1 MKNLPNV
8 GLPIILISLLLIVF
22 ISRSSVNIGSG
33 EAGVLFR
40 TLGEELLQI
49 NHQKGRGLKLLLL
62 GIDL

>member
-8 GLPIILISLLLIVF
+8 GLPIILLSLLLIVF

-40 TLGEELLQI
+40 TLGGGVVTDQP
-49 NHQKGRGLKLLLL
+49 QKVRVLKLLLH
-62 GIDL
+62 GID

>member
-40 TLGEELLQI
+40 TLGGGVVTDQPP
-49 NHQKGRGLKLLLL
+49 KGEGLSL
-62 GIDL
+62 IHI